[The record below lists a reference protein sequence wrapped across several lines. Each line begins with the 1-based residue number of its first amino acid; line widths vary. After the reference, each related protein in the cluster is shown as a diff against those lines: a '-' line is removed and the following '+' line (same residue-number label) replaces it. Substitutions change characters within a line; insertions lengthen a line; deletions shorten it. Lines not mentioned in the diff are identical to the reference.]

1 MTGLEQMI
9 ELLEMQLDSM
19 TALPPPYGRMA
30 DYIRALRDML
40 REAEEIQQ
48 QVKTAEKPME
58 QNQLTRALH
67 LQKIQGCRIGMDCI
81 RKLVDCILH
90 TANAS
95 LADPVSE
102 AQLQAL
108 CAGVQ
113 RETDEIL
120 AGYDSTDPQE
130 QSDTV
135 ESVLAKCS
143 AIRATGSPR

>member
-40 REAEEIQQ
+40 RQAEEIQR
-48 QVKTAEKPME
+48 QVKEAEEPMA
-58 QNQLTRALH
+58 QKQLTRALH
-67 LQKIQGCRIGMDCI
+67 LKKVQGCRIGMS
-81 RKLVDCILH
+81 CILELAPGILH
-90 TANAS
+90 NVNAS

-108 CAGVQ
+108 CAGMR

-120 AGYDSTDPQE
+120 AGCYSTDPQE
-130 QSDTV
+130 QIDTV